1 MDKMLYIAASGA
13 NQDLLATAVRSN
25 NLANAQTT
33 GFKAMLTQA
42 RSMPAF
48 GDGLPTRVFS
58 MTESHANKM
67 SSGPLVQTERAMDL
81 AIQGDGWF
89 SVQDKNG
96 NEAYTR
102 AGSLQAG
109 PDGLLQD
116 AHGNAVVGEG
126 GAIFLPLP
134 VENISFTND
143 GTITVRPQGAPANVQ
158 EEIGR
163 MKLVNP
169 DVRQLARGEDGLF
182 RQKDGNLAD
191 LDPNVQIRSG
201 VLESSNVN
209 PIDEMMTVIGLQRHY
224 EMQVKMMKEA
234 GDLTD
239 RGNQL
244 LRIL

>member
-13 NQDLLATAVRSN
+13 SQDLLATSVRSN

-42 RSMPAF
+42 RAMPAF
-48 GDGLPTRVFS
+48 GDGLPTRVFA

-67 SSGPLVQTERAMDL
+67 SGGPLVQTDRTMDL

-89 SVQDKNG
+89 AVQDENG
-96 NEAYTR
+96 GEAYTR

-116 AHGNAVVGEG
+116 AHGNAIVGDG
-126 GAIFLPLP
+126 GPIFLPLP

-182 RQKDGNLAD
+182 RQKDGIDAD
-191 LDPNVQIRSG
+191 LDPNVRIRSG